1 MLVLVLVLVIGLATR
16 GARASDARA
25 AALAIVFVLVP
36 SKADA
41 EPVETE
47 SSRPKPKNP
56 APESTVDLPARVDE
70 IRIEGLLRTQ
80 PFVVRREVHFSEGD
94 VVTREDVDLAVT
106 RLWNTTIFSRVD
118 AAVLRENGRTVVV
131 LRLED
136 RWTLNPLFRFG
147 AGGDAFFFRIGA
159 ADNNIAGR
167 FLELQA
173 QYEYFDGF
181 HGGQAIFRN
190 SRLFDRRVE
199 LLVQVD
205 RLVRPR
211 QGFSD
216 QRTQAIV
223 EIAKLAS
230 RDRLRYALRASAFAN
245 RFLSPL
251 EPPPF
256 FPGPT
261 ETLLVEPSFR
271 VGRVDLV
278 RIRQRG
284 VSLELRPGIGAT
296 TSDVAGAY
304 ATMTG
309 EALLFLMAGERW
321 NFAFRVRA
329 ANVTKVP
336 PHLEH
341 WAGGLDLLRGFPD
354 NYVRTRAFVLGN
366 VEARFTAFDST
377 WIAVVPT
384 AFVDAIGAR
393 SPAGTAGSALSVG
406 AGVRLLIPK
415 FVGSGLRVDLAIPV
429 HADLQPAFALDQAR
443 LGPVTPIAE
452 VGSLQPSFGVYQFF

>member
-1 MLVLVLVLVIGLATR
+1 MIVLVLVLVLVL
-16 GARASDARA
+16 GARPRWVGVWAC
-25 AALAIVFVLVP
+25 ALLV
-36 SKADA
+36 SWETLAHA
-41 EPVETE
+41 EE
-47 SSRPKPKNP
+47 
-56 APESTVDLPARVDE
+56 PEANELPARLDE
-70 IRIEGLLRTQ
+70 IRIEGLIRTQ
-80 PFVVRREVHFSEGD
+80 PFVVRRELQFTEGD
-94 VVTREDVDLAVT
+94 VVTQEALDLAVT
-106 RLWNTTIFSRVD
+106 RLWNTTIFSRVG
-118 AAVLRENGRTVVV
+118 AAVVRERGHTALVI
-131 LRLED
+131 RLED

-147 AGGDAFFFRIGA
+147 SGGDAFFFRIGA

-181 HGGQAIFRN
+181 HGGQAVFRDP
-190 SRLFDRRVE
+190 RLFDRRME
-199 LLVQVD
+199 LYVQVD

-223 EIAKLAS
+223 EVAKLAS
-230 RDRLRYALRASAFAN
+230 RDRLRFALRASAFAN
-245 RFLSPL
+245 RFLAPL

-256 FPGPT
+256 YPAAT
-261 ETLLVEPSFR
+261 DTLFVEPSFR

-284 VSLELRPGIGAT
+284 ASLELRPGIGAT
-296 TSDVAGAY
+296 TSDVADAY

-329 ANVTKVP
+329 SNITKVP
-336 PHLEH
+336 AHLEH

-354 NYVRTRAFVLGN
+354 NFVRTRAFVLGN
-366 VEARFTAFDST
+366 AEARFTAFDST
-377 WIAVVPT
+377 WLAVVPT
-384 AFVDAIGAR
+384 VFVDAIAAR

-415 FVGSGLRVDLAIPV
+415 FVGSGLRADLAIPV
-429 HADLQPAFALDQAR
+429 HADLQPVGALDQER
-443 LGPVTPIAE
+443 LGPITPTADI
-452 VGSLQPSFGVYQFF
+452 GSLQPSFGVYQFF